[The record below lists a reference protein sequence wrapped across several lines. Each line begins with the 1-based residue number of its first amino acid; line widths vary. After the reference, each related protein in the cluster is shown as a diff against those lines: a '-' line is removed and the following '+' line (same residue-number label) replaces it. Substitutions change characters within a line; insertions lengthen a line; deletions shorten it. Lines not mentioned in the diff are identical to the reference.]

1 MGAAPGWQRC
11 ASETYR
17 TFQETTDGP
26 VLASGAWHHVA
37 AVWNARARH
46 ARVYLDGKLHR
57 ELPLLDAD
65 RLEPI
70 RGLHLGGN
78 RAGDGVAD
86 WDGWI
91 DNVAIVDVG
100 LTARQI
106 AALARGGDVSAG
118 NVLARIPRTG
128 NTAHD
133 RRAAGI
139 ARARGAGER
148 GDDAGAA
155 ARARD
160 RARGGR
166 VGARAAARRLHGDGA
181 VGTRAQRRGARDGGG
196 GFPHGRRWAMI

>member
-1 MGAAPGWQRC
+1 VGAAPGWRRC
-11 ASETYR
+11 AFENYR

-46 ARVYLDGKLHR
+46 AHVYLDGKLHR
-57 ELPLLDAD
+57 ELPLRDAD

-86 WDGWI
+86 WDGWT
-91 DNVAIVDVG
+91 DEVAIFDVE

-118 NVLARIPRTG
+118 NVLARIPEPATPRTTG
-128 NTAHD
+128 G
-133 RRAAGI
+133 RRELPGPAVPAREGRRRGRCPGTGASATRSWGRVCRGPTTTRRRRGRSAGT
-139 ARARGAGER
+139 ARGRSRCSR
-148 GDDAGAA
+148 GN
-155 ARARD
+155 
-160 RARGGR
+160 
-166 VGARAAARRLHGDGA
+166 
-181 VGTRAQRRGARDGGG
+181 
-196 GFPHGRRWAMI
+196 W